1 MIKKILVVLLLIL
14 LVVALLPIVT
24 ALSAIAGVCLYLLF
38 SGMVIILY
46 WADGELLG
54 EQLKAI
60 VNDTKEQTPEYEEDT
75 DSEEEEVIE
84 IVLPHNEVEN

>member
-14 LVVALLPIVT
+14 LVIVLLPIVT
-24 ALSAIAGVCLYLLF
+24 ALSAIAGACLYLLF
-38 SGMVIILY
+38 SGMAIILY
-46 WADGELLG
+46 WADGGQLS

-60 VNDTKEQTPEYEEDT
+60 VNDTKEQAPACEEDT
-75 DSEEEEVIE
+75 DSDEEEVIE